1 MVSDRFDINSPGG
14 KGRVVESLSPIFR
27 LLDPFD
33 TEKYVGMLAEQLSAT
48 PETVNAAL
56 KRVPRRPGSQNT
68 SIDLKPEFENSNQV
82 ENTYKLDEY
91 TLSLMLNRPELREV
105 AIQIDPECFIRT
117 EDREIYIKWL
127 EFDSDESLFD
137 ALDVVLKERFSDIR
151 KYSIVPSTNTDILID
166 FNSCANR
173 LERRRLQQYR
183 SDLIQ
188 SQDTESPPSI
198 SLQSEL
204 GNLDKKIL
212 ETYTSDS

>member
-1 MVSDRFDINSPGG
+1 
-14 KGRVVESLSPIFR
+14 
-27 LLDPFD
+27 
-33 TEKYVGMLAEQLSAT
+33 MLAEQLSAT
-48 PETVNAAL
+48 SETVNAAL
-56 KRVPRRPGSQNT
+56 KQVPRRPGSQNT

-117 EDREIYIKWL
+117 EDREIYLKWL

-137 ALDVVLKERFSDIR
+137 ALDVVLKERFSNIQ

-188 SQDTESPPSI
+188 SQDIESPPSI